1 MGYEMARTKSCNG
14 FSDGLGW
21 GFDEDNAKNSDGAN
35 DKCVVMRLT
44 APSTLN
50 GDYGAMVAGNVLGE
64 DALEE
69 ASIKKQENVKLNG

>member
-1 MGYEMARTKSCNG
+1 MARTKFCNG

-35 DKCVVMRLT
+35 DKCIVMRLT

-50 GDYGAMVAGNVLGE
+50 GDCGAMVAGNVLGE

-69 ASIKKQENVKLNG
+69 ASIEEQADAKLNG